1 MDVKYPEAMV
11 EKTIEI
17 AECDE
22 AGNVKATFVESAN
35 QDGASRIDVIVRGS
49 QL

>member
-1 MDVKYPEAMV
+1 MLQTNAEYLETMV
-11 EKTIEI
+11 ERTIEI

-35 QDGASRIDVIVRGS
+35 QDGTNRIDVVVR
-49 QL
+49 